1 MYTVQDYTSRN
12 IKQHRYNLRKRI
24 FRFPNIQKQVK
35 RSYKQSEK
43 STDIIQSLQ
52 KLSPEFK
59 RFLLEDVKEYVK
71 GDVETTEYDNEISEF
86 FGFDDSDK
94 DSFDKYRD
102 LFLLEILGL
111 LRIYKV

>member
-1 MYTVQDYTSRN
+1 MYIVPHHTTHK
-12 IKQHRYNLRKRI
+12 IKQHQYNLRKRSP
-24 FRFPNIQKQVK
+24 RFPNIQKQVK
-35 RSYKQSEK
+35 CSYKQSEK
-43 STDIIQSLQ
+43 SKGIIQSLQ

-71 GDVETTEYDNEISEF
+71 GDVEVTKYDHEISKF
-86 FGFDDSDK
+86 FDFDNSDK